1 MFESV
6 RKRSALRVFLIIA
19 LLLSAVIVASFAAYA
34 LQSVS
39 IPLEV
44 KEPLEIIEY
53 PSGLSLYPGE
63 NVTFEITV
71 QNSAS
76 VTYFVEF
83 DFRLNDTKYQ
93 ARYVT
98 FSNYNYSIVPG
109 TQKLTAWLTIASTAP
124 PANLI
129 LTIDRKTDAQFPSPS
144 PAPSPTPFPTTSL
157 APSLMLLGGG
167 ARWAA
172 RNGTSA
178 LYVNW
183 EDNWAAHHL
192 TDGADWSWFSESG
205 MENWRSSIT
214 NALQQ
219 SGFEVTLAG
228 DIPDNLDDYDLVVL
242 FAYYAAEPRLEPLI
256 RDYVSNGGSV
266 VILAATQCYF
276 TVYSKSLSLYSPVSY
291 ESGNNYASIQEWFGC
306 SDYFNTG
313 GSAYPAFDNPFGT
326 SLSKSDV
333 LFTGV
338 PTHAGVSALSE
349 DAEAIAFWSS
359 GAVFAFTHE
368 YGYGRVYYQAIV
380 EQI

>member
-19 LLLSAVIVASFAAYA
+19 LLLSALIVAGFAAYA

-44 KEPLEIIEY
+44 KEPLEIIDY

-71 QNSAS
+71 QNLAS

-83 DFRLNDTKYQ
+83 DFRLNDTEYQ

-98 FSNYNYSIVPG
+98 FSSYNYSILPG

-124 PANLI
+124 PADLI
-129 LTIDRKTDAQFPSPS
+129 LTIDRKTDAQSPFPSPT
-144 PAPSPTPFPTTSL
+144 PSPTPFPTTSF
-157 APSLMLLGGG
+157 ASLTLLGGG

-183 EDNWAAHHL
+183 KDNWAAHHL
-192 TDGADWSWFSESG
+192 TDGADWAWFTESG
-205 MENWRSSIT
+205 MENWCSSIT
-214 NALQQ
+214 NALRQF
-219 SGFEVTLAG
+219 GFEVTLAG
-228 DIPDNLDDYDLVVL
+228 DIPDNLDGYDLVVL
-242 FAYYAAEPRLEPLI
+242 FAYYAVEPRHEPLI

-266 VILAATQCYF
+266 VIVAATQCYF
-276 TVYSKSLSLYSPVSY
+276 TVYSKSTSPYSSLSYGFGGGFP
-291 ESGNNYASIQEWFGC
+291 SIEEWFGC
-306 SDYFNTG
+306 SGYLNAG
-313 GSAYPAFDNPFGT
+313 GSARPAFDNPFGT
-326 SLSKSDV
+326 PLTRSDI

-338 PTHAGVSALSE
+338 PTHAAVSSLSADTTVIAL
-349 DAEAIAFWSS
+349 WSS
-359 GAVFAFTHE
+359 GEVFAFTHE
-368 YGYGRVYYQAIV
+368 YGSGRVYYQAIV
-380 EQI
+380 EII